1 MASILD
7 KISNL
12 GFLKIEDGVLGVDIG
27 SSAIKIV
34 QVQKQ
39 GGRVVLKNYGSLA
52 LGPYSNL
59 SIGQAVN
66 ISKDKIIEALADLLR
81 ETGATTKSSAM
92 AIPLKD
98 TMISFIRMPNLG
110 KKQLEHMVPIEA
122 RRHIPVPMSEVT
134 LDFWVIPKKEDANSA
149 TPSSGKVEQDKTND
163 KIDVLVAAIHNSSI
177 NRLQDIKKLSGLD
190 VRLFEIEVFSTI
202 RSTVGHEMKPV
213 MIIDIGAAATKL
225 TMVEYGILQSSHL
238 IDKGSQDITIAL
250 SKSFGID
257 IERAE
262 EIKRNPSNLGD
273 EISKDRFSEV
283 SSLPLSHI
291 FTEANNVLSDYQNK
305 HGKVVSK
312 VIFSGGGSLSD
323 GLMDFAKKYFKINIE
338 MSDPFARL
346 DAPVFLKNTLKEIGP
361 EFAVAI
367 GLALEA
373 S

>member
-12 GFLKIEDGVLGVDIG
+12 GFLKVDDGVIGVDIG

-39 GGRVVLKNYGSLA
+39 GGRAVLKNYGSLA

-59 SIGQAVN
+59 SIGQATN
-66 ISKDKIIEALADLLR
+66 ISKDKIVEALADLIR
-81 ETGATTKSSAM
+81 ETGVTTKRAAM

-98 TMISFIRMPNLG
+98 TMISFMKMPNLG
-110 KKQLEHMVPIEA
+110 KKQLDHMVPIEA
-122 RRHIPVPMSEVT
+122 RRYIPVPISEVT
-134 LDFWVIPKKEDANSA
+134 LDFWVIPKKENINPA
-149 TPSSGKVEQDKTND
+149 TPSPGKVEHDEADN

-177 NRLQDIKKLSGLD
+177 NKHQDIKNLSGLD
-190 VRLFEIEVFSTI
+190 VKLFEIEVFSTI

-225 TMVEYGILQSSHL
+225 AMVEYGILQSSHL
-238 IDKGSQDITIAL
+238 INKGSQDVTIAL
-250 SKSFGID
+250 SKSLGVD
-257 IERAE
+257 MERAE
-262 EIKRNPSNLGD
+262 EVKRNPDSLGD
-273 EISKDRFSEV
+273 DMTKERFREIST
-283 SSLPLSHI
+283 LPFSHI
-291 FTEANNVLSDYQNK
+291 FSEASSVLTDYQSK

-323 GLMDFAKKYFKINIE
+323 GLLEFAQKYFKTDVE
-338 MSDPFARL
+338 MSNPFGRL
-346 DAPVFLKNTLKEIGP
+346 DAPAFLEDTLKEIGP

>member
-12 GFLKIEDGVLGVDIG
+12 GFLKVDDGVIGVDIG

-39 GGRVVLKNYGSLA
+39 GGRAVLKNYGSLA

-59 SIGQAVN
+59 SIGQATN
-66 ISKDKIIEALADLLR
+66 ISKDKTVEALTDLIR
-81 ETGATTKSSAM
+81 EAGVTTKRAAM

-98 TMISFIRMPNLG
+98 TMISFIKMPNLG
-110 KKQLEHMVPIEA
+110 RKQLEHMVPIEA
-122 RRHIPVPMSEVT
+122 RRYIPVPISEVT
-134 LDFWVIPKKEDANSA
+134 LDFWVIPQKENANPA
-149 TPSSGKVEQDKTND
+149 TPSPGKVEQSEVDN

-177 NRLQDIKKLSGLD
+177 NKHQDIKNLSGLD

-213 MIIDIGAAATKL
+213 MVVDIGAAVTKL
-225 TMVEYGILQSSHL
+225 AMVEYGILQSSHL
-238 IDKGSQDITIAL
+238 INKGSQDVTIAL
-250 SKSFGID
+250 SKSLGVD
-257 IERAE
+257 MERAE
-262 EIKRNPSNLGD
+262 EIKRNPNNLGD
-273 EISKDRFSEV
+273 DMTKERFREV

-291 FTEANNVLSDYQNK
+291 FAEASNVLSDYQSK
-305 HGKVVSK
+305 HGKAVSK

-323 GLMDFAKKYFKINIE
+323 GLLELAKKHFNANIE
-338 MSDPFARL
+338 ISNPFDRL
-346 DAPVFLKNTLKEIGP
+346 DTPAFLEDTLKEIGP